1 MQFQQIRSATSIVT
15 FAGKRFLIDP
25 MLAKQ
30 GTYPAVP
37 DTTSTGRGN
46 PDCELP
52 CPVEDL
58 FNVDAVIVTHLHF
71 DHFDDAAAE
80 LLPKQLTVFSQ
91 NEEEAKIVR
100 YIFNRYCEGMGANN
114 IAKELTKSKYKS
126 PRGSDE
132 WSDSTVRGIIKNEK
146 YKGDVLQGKTFT
158 IDPISH
164 KRLSNMGEVDQ
175 YYTEDHHEAIIS
187 RELFDKAQKILATRR
202 GTRETPCRRS
212 R

>member
-1 MQFQQIRSATSIVT
+1 
-15 FAGKRFLIDP
+15 

-80 LLPKQLTVFSQ
+80 LLPKQLTVFLKTKKRQKFSRDTVLRTYDRYTKKATIFTALRSI
-91 NEEEAKIVR
+91 EPIV
-100 YIFNRYCEGMGANN
+100 I
-114 IAKELTKSKYKS
+114 T
-126 PRGSDE
+126 
-132 WSDSTVRGIIKNEK
+132 
-146 YKGDVLQGKTFT
+146 
-158 IDPISH
+158 
-164 KRLSNMGEVDQ
+164 DQ
-175 YYTEDHHEAIIS
+175 AVW
-187 RELFDKAQKILATRR
+187 
-202 GTRETPCRRS
+202 
-212 R
+212 